1 MKVGLIFQSSRRL
14 LNILNREKNKNNNF
28 QIYDNIHKLDNNK
41 NPSLILN
48 VIFYILH
55 INLAFIR
62 GRDLWK

>member
-14 LNILNREKNKNNNF
+14 LSILNREKNKNNNF
-28 QIYDNIHKLDNNK
+28 QICDNIHKLDNNK

-62 GRDLWK
+62 GRDL

>member
-62 GRDLWK
+62 GRDL

>member
-55 INLAFIR
+55 IKSALLR
-62 GRDLWK
+62 GRDL